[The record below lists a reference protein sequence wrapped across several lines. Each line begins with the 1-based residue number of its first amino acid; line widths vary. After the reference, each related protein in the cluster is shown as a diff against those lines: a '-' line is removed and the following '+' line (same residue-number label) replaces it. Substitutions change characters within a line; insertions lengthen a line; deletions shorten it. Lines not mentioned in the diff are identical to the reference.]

1 MKTICITFA
10 LLFTAIIGNAQ
21 TSSCPDGNHPHM
33 IDLGLPSGTLWACC
47 NVGASKPED
56 YGDYYAWGETKT
68 KTDFNWDTYAYGS
81 SASNCKYIGSDISGT
96 RYDVA
101 YTKWGNSWKM
111 PSRSQFYEL
120 VSKCTQT
127 WTNRNGINGILVK
140 GPNGKTMFM
149 PAAGR
154 RPTSNSV
161 GEWGFYWSSVL
172 TRDGA
177 KGLQFYSNSWDSYV
191 TCTQYFGHPVRA
203 VSKTG
208 MTSNTNSAQISS
220 YSEQTTSASYSEQ
233 TTSTRTSKSSSSD
246 IQSYKKCPDGNH
258 PHMIDLGLPSGT
270 LWACCNVG
278 ASKPKDR
285 GGYYAWGETAEKG
298 HYSESTY
305 AYHYQNIG
313 NNIKNTKYDV
323 AHVKWGDSWCMPS
336 FKQIAE
342 LANNCTLEY
351 EISGISLKGKN
362 GGELF
367 LPFAGLMS
375 KNGLELANLAG
386 GFGCGFFWTSSLSSE
401 GRWIEHSHSLFI
413 HERLIRA
420 QDIRDRYNGLS
431 VRAVSQKG
439 MTMTQIESMNQYEDD
454 VIYNSVKDEPLF
466 PGGSIAL
473 KEYIDKNQRYPA
485 SAAENGIPVNVTLS
499 FVIEKDGSTSNIE
512 VIKYQIE
519 DLNKEAIRLIK
530 EMPKW
535 KPGMLDGKPV
545 RVKYILPI
553 KIKF

>member
-1 MKTICITFA
+1 MKRIFDSLIV
-10 LLFTAIIGNAQ
+10 LLAFTTSNAQ
-21 TSSCPDGNHPHM
+21 TSSCPNGNHPHM

-56 YGDYYAWGETKT
+56 YGDYYAWGETET

-81 SASNCKYIGSDISGT
+81 STNNCKYIGSDISGT

-101 YTKWGNSWKM
+101 NTKWGNSWKM
-111 PSRSQFYEL
+111 PSRRQFNEL

-140 GPNGKTMFM
+140 GPNGKTIFM

-154 RPTSNSV
+154 RPTNNSV
-161 GEWGFYWSSVL
+161 GKWGFYWSSVL
-172 TRDGA
+172 ASDGA
-177 KGLQFYSNSWDSYV
+177 TGFQFFSDGWSSYV

-203 VSKTG
+203 VSQTG
-208 MTSNTNSAQISS
+208 MTSNKNST
-220 YSEQTTSASYSEQ
+220 QTSSYSEQ
-233 TTSTRTSKSSSSD
+233 TTSTRSSKSSSSD
-246 IQSYKKCPDGNH
+246 IQSYKQCPDGNH

-285 GGYYAWGETAEKG
+285 GGYYAWGETEEKG
-298 HYSESTY
+298 RYSKSTY
-305 AYHYQNIG
+305 AYNDDVGSYQNIG
-313 NNIKNTKYDV
+313 SNINNTKYDV
-323 AHVKWGDSWCMPS
+323 AHVKWGNSWCMPS
-336 FKQIAE
+336 FKQITE
-342 LANNCTLEY
+342 LVNNCTLEY

-367 LPFAGLMS
+367 LPFAGL
-375 KNGLELANLAG
+375 KTEYGLELANLAG
-386 GFGCGFFWTSSLSSE
+386 GAGYGFFWTSNLSSE
-401 GRWIEHSHSLFI
+401 VRGNAHSLLI
-413 HERLIRA
+413 HEDFFKA
-420 QDIRDRYNGLS
+420 DIRDRYKGLS

-454 VIYNSVKDEPLF
+454 VIYNYVKDEPLF
-466 PGGSIAL
+466 PGGSKAL
-473 KEYIDKNQRYPA
+473 LAYIDKNLRYPTF
-485 SAAENGIPVNVTLS
+485 SAERGIQGRVLLS
-499 FVIEKDGSTSNIE
+499 FVIEKDGSTSNIQ
-512 VIKYQIE
+512 VIRSPID
-519 DLNKEAIRLIK
+519 DLNNEAIRLVK

-545 RVKYILPI
+545 RVKYMLPI
-553 KIKF
+553 VFRLKE